1 MRTLALA
8 LIVAAGPAFAD
19 SSLPPSEFDVGG
31 ATVEEV
37 MTAYEDYFGE
47 RPPVTAVAYGEA
59 LTVCERY
66 LGRPYPAAQIGPG
79 ETLVGCL
86 IRNEWDNGAKMI
98 VYTDDPTDP
107 ERAPRLL
114 RHEIGHLLGWPSN
127 HARDGSVQSY
137 RSLWEEFFGDE

>member
-19 SSLPPSEFDVGG
+19 SSLPPAEFDLGG
-31 ATVEEV
+31 QTVEEV
-37 MTAYEDYFGE
+37 MTAYEEYFGE
-47 RPPVTAVAYGEA
+47 PLPVTAVAYGEA

-86 IRNEWDNGAKMI
+86 IRNVGDNGPKMV
-98 VYTDDPTDP
+98 VYTDDPTRP
-107 ERAPRLL
+107 EMAPRLL
-114 RHEIGHLLGWPSN
+114 RHEIGHILGWPRD
-127 HARDGSVQSY
+127 HARDGSVESF
-137 RSLWEEFFGDE
+137 RTLLWGVFGL